1 MLVDFF
7 KKYFQGYIFVK
18 FHYVIMGWK
27 KIDTLQMGPS
37 STKENVGNV
46 DKVESRTN
54 AEEIYT
60 GKKKSYVDIV
70 ISEITKVN
78 SMSVMLRYDIRKNIA
93 VTTYIK

>member
-27 KIDTLQMGPS
+27 QIDKLRVGPS
-37 STKENVGNV
+37 STKENVENV

-70 ISEITKVN
+70 ISEITKGN
-78 SMSVMLRYDIRKNIA
+78 SMSVMVRYDVRKNIA

>member
-1 MLVDFF
+1 MIVGLF

-18 FHYVIMGWK
+18 FHYVIMVWGQ
-27 KIDTLQMGPS
+27 IDTLQMVPS
-37 STKENVGNV
+37 STKDNVGNV

-70 ISEITKVN
+70 ISEITKGT
-78 SMSVMLRYDIRKNIA
+78 STLVMVRYDVRNNIA